1 VHQRSFALSLLAAG
15 ALHLPLALAA
25 IPPAAQKEI
34 DALLAQI
41 VSSQCRFYRNGAWHD
56 AAAAKAHMERKLA
69 RISQIGTLRRTED
82 FITYAATQSSMS
94 GERYKIA
101 CAGQSPQD
109 AQAWMQS
116 QLSALRARP

>member
-1 VHQRSFALSLLAAG
+1 LLGLLVAGVMHLSQAS
-15 ALHLPLALAA
+15 AA
-25 IPPAAQKEI
+25 IAPVAQKEI
-34 DALLAQI
+34 DALLTQI

-69 RISQIGTLRRTED
+69 RISQMGTLRRTED

-109 AQAWMQS
+109 AQAWMQA